1 MNGKEIR
8 WKQRYSNLSKA
19 FAQFKQAAEA
29 ISTLSELE
37 KEGLVQRFE
46 YTFELSWKT
55 LKDYLESKGVM
66 VSFPRE
72 VIKEAFANEVVV
84 DGETWLEMLDN
95 RNLMAH
101 TYDQA
106 IFNEVVE
113 KIVKKY
119 FFALKQLIEYFE
131 DRV

>member
-19 FAQFKQAAEA
+19 FAQLKQAAEA

-101 TYDQA
+101 TYNEA
-106 IFNEVVE
+106 IFN
-113 KIVKKY
+113 
-119 FFALKQLIEYFE
+119 
-131 DRV
+131 